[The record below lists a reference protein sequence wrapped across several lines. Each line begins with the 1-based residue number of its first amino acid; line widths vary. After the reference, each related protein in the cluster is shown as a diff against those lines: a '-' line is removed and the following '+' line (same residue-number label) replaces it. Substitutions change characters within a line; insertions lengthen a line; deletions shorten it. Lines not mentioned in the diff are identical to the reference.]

1 MTHTAQPA
9 RRIGEVDML
18 RGFALFGILV
28 TNAAVLT
35 MLLSFTGPNSDPV
48 PMYDSTWDRLAYGII
63 YGFFLGKFYV
73 LFAFLFGY
81 SFTLQIAAAERAG
94 AAPVPRLLRRCAAL
108 LLIGLAHVCLLWI
121 GDILTLYALLCA
133 ILVLL
138 RKIRPRTAVIAG
150 VVLYVMVA
158 APAFAPGRGGGVG
171 SLGEFFDLA
180 TFRSGFL
187 GSPADVFATQV
198 ETGPIF
204 ALFTIVGQGFTS
216 MGMFLLGMAAGKVRL
231 FEDAERLR
239 RWTPRALV
247 IGVVVGLPVS
257 TATVVVHTLRG
268 GVPTY
273 LYGLQELLNPALTVL
288 YIAAIVWL
296 AQSSHAASVGRLA
309 PAGRMAASNYIGQS
323 AVMAVVFTGYG
334 FALGDRIPPFAV
346 LAIAVVT
353 YLVQL
358 WVSER
363 WLRGHS
369 YGPVEWVL
377 RAATYR
383 QWPAWRRSARVSTAD
398 VATRAWPRPTS
409 RPPAPPTRRW

>member
-48 PMYDSTWDRLAYGII
+48 PMYDGTWDRLAYGII

-94 AAPVPRLLRRCAAL
+94 VAPVPRLLRRCAAL

-138 RKIRPRTAVIAG
+138 RKIRPRTAVISG
-150 VVLYVMVA
+150 VTLYVLFA
-158 APAFAPGRGGGVG
+158 ALAFAPGGDGGVG
-171 SLGEFFDLA
+171 KLGAFFDLEA
-180 TFRSGFL
+180 IRTGFL
-187 GSPADVFATQV
+187 GSPADVFTTQLA
-198 ETGPIF
+198 TGPVF
-204 ALFTIVGQGFTS
+204 VLFTLAGQGFTS
-216 MGMFLLGMAAGKVRL
+216 MGMFLIGMAAGKVRL

-239 RWTPRALV
+239 RWTPRALL
-247 IGVVVGLPVS
+247 IGVVVALPVS
-257 TATVVVHTLRG
+257 IATVVLHTLNG
-268 GVPTY
+268 EVPSY
-273 LYGLQELLNPALTVL
+273 LFGLQELLNPVLTVM
-288 YIAAIVWL
+288 YMAAIVWL
-296 AQSSHAASVGRLA
+296 AQSRHAASVRRLA

-323 AVMAVVFTGYG
+323 VVMAVIFTGYG
-334 FALGDRIPPFAV
+334 LALGNRVPPFAV
-346 LAIAVVT
+346 LAIAIVT

-363 WLRGHS
+363 WLRGHT
-369 YGPVEWVL
+369 YGPVEWAL

-383 QWPAWRRSARVSTAD
+383 QWPAWRRTASVSTAD
-398 VATRAWPRPTS
+398 VATRA
-409 RPPAPPTRRW
+409 

>member
-1 MTHTAQPA
+1 MTHTAQLA

-35 MLLSFTGPNSDPV
+35 MLLSFAGPNSDPV
-48 PMYDSTWDRLAYGII
+48 PIYDGTWDRLAYGII

-81 SFTLQIAAAERAG
+81 SFTLQIAAADRAG

-108 LLIGLAHVCLLWI
+108 LLIGLAHVSLLWI
-121 GDILTLYALLCA
+121 GDILTLYAVLCA

-138 RKIRPRTAVIAG
+138 RGIRPRTAVITG
-150 VVLYVMVA
+150 VLLYGMFA
-158 APAFAPGRGGGVG
+158 ALAFLPGSGGGVG
-171 SLGEFFDLA
+171 KLGEFFDLA
-180 TFRSGFL
+180 GIRNGFL
-187 GSPADVFATQV
+187 GGPGDVFTTQL

-204 ALFTIVGQGFTS
+204 LIFTFLGQGCTS
-216 MGMFLLGMAAGKVRL
+216 MGMFLIGMAAGKVRL

-239 RWTPRALV
+239 RWTPRALL
-247 IGVVVGLPVS
+247 IGGVVGLPVS
-257 TATVVVHTLRG
+257 IATVVLHTLHAE
-268 GVPTY
+268 VPNY
-273 LYGLQELLNPALTVL
+273 LFGLQELLNPVLTVL
-288 YIAAIVWL
+288 YIATIVWL
-296 AQSSHAASVGRLA
+296 AHSSRATWVRRLA

-323 AVMAVVFTGYG
+323 VVMAVIFTGYG
-334 FALGDRIPPFAV
+334 FALGDRVPPFAV

-383 QWPAWRRSARVSTAD
+383 QWPAWRRHESLSTAD
-398 VATRAWPRPTS
+398 AATRA
-409 RPPAPPTRRW
+409 

>member
-1 MTHTAQPA
+1 MTHTAQSA

-48 PMYDSTWDRLAYGII
+48 PMYDGTWDRLAYGII

-138 RKIRPRTAVIAG
+138 RKIRPRTAVISG
-150 VVLYVMVA
+150 VILYVLFA
-158 APAFAPGRGGGVG
+158 ALAFAPGGDGGVG
-171 SLGEFFDLA
+171 KLGAIFDLEA
-180 TFRSGFL
+180 IRTGFL
-187 GSPADVFATQV
+187 GSPAEVFTTQLG
-198 ETGPIF
+198 TGPVF
-204 ALFTIVGQGFTS
+204 VLFTLAGQGFTS
-216 MGMFLLGMAAGKVRL
+216 MGMFLIGMAAGKVRL

-239 RWTPRALV
+239 RWTPRALL
-247 IGVVVGLPVS
+247 IGIVVALPVS
-257 TATVVVHTLRG
+257 IATVVLHTLDG
-268 GVPTY
+268 EVPSY
-273 LYGLQELLNPALTVL
+273 LFGLQELLNPVLTVL
-288 YIAAIVWL
+288 YMATIVWL
-296 AQSSHAASVGRLA
+296 AQSRHAASVRRLA

-323 AVMAVVFTGYG
+323 VVMAVIFTGYG
-334 FALGDRIPPFAV
+334 LALGNRVPPFAV

-363 WLRGHS
+363 WLRGHT

-383 QWPAWRRSARVSTAD
+383 QWPAWRRTAGVSTAD
-398 VATRAWPRPTS
+398 VATRA
-409 RPPAPPTRRW
+409 